1 MTRTPGQHEK
11 EQDSYVDSATQND
24 SAVSRTDTEAVTGVR
39 KRKKSSIREYTEA
52 IVMAVILALVIR
64 TFVVQAFTIPSG
76 SMMETLQVGDYI
88 LVNKFIYGAEIPYT
102 PWSFPGLHSPERGDI
117 VVFKYPLDERRDFIK
132 RIIARAGDRLVIRDG
147 QVLINGQPISE
158 QYVQNPGQALGPPPY
173 VTDRNS
179 GEPCL
184 AQAATAAKAHPHQF
198 GPITI
203 PDGQYFVMGDNRNN
217 SQDSRYWGCLRREHI
232 RGKAFMIYWSWN
244 GEDHWPRWGRLGK
257 IIW

>member
-1 MTRTPGQHEK
+1 MTQTPGQRTK
-11 EQDSYVDSATQND
+11 EPASQVDPADPKDSSPREGAEPAAGGKKKKKSYV
-24 SAVSRTDTEAVTGVR
+24 
-39 KRKKSSIREYTEA
+39 REYAEA
-52 IVMAVILALVIR
+52 ILMAVVLALVIR

-76 SMMETLQVGDYI
+76 SMMDTLQVGDYI
-88 LVNKFIYGAEIPYT
+88 LVNKFIYGAEIPFT
-102 PWSFPGLHSPERGDI
+102 RWALPGLHPPKRGDI

-158 QYVQNPGQALGPPPY
+158 DYVQTRDWRPALPPY
-173 VTDRNS
+173 VTNRNS
-179 GEPCL
+179 SEPCL
-184 AQAATAAKAHPHQF
+184 AQAAAAAQRYPHQF

-203 PDGQYFVMGDNRNN
+203 PEGHYFVMGDNRNN
-217 SQDSRYWGCLRREHI
+217 SQDSRYWGCLKRKHI

-244 GEDHWPRWGRLGK
+244 GEDRWPRWGRLGK